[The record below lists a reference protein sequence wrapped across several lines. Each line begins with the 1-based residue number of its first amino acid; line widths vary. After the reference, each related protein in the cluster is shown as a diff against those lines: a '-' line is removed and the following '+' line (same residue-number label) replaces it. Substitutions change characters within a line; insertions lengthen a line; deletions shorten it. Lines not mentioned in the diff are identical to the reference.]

1 MVCNGLSLAYIED
14 ETVWSVTPVS
24 VENKA
29 EELGFWSDSEG
40 DDDSIKSNVT
50 EVSKQGTNKKR
61 KLAVASNV
69 PRLIDNK
76 RKSLEKRLPAA
87 QRDQKLVEAAKE
99 DTAMRKDMLEC
110 FRDSSRSTAQAMEN
124 MSTTLREMSQGMTQA
139 MMSLANA
146 FNRPQQHTQQQT
158 TYHAPFS
165 PYFNQQISNGGGN
178 NVPDPNYGDPDNQNS
193 FLRETDID
201 MSCLSW
207 VVKSKEI
214 V

>member
-76 RKSLEKRLPAA
+76 RKSLEKRLSAA

-146 FNRPQQHTQQQT
+146 FNRPRQHTQQQT

-165 PYFNQQISNGGGN
+165 PYFNQPISYGVVETMYLSLIMEIQII
-178 NVPDPNYGDPDNQNS
+178 
-193 FLRETDID
+193 R
-201 MSCLSW
+201 
-207 VVKSKEI
+207 I
-214 V
+214 VFWS

>member
-1 MVCNGLSLAYIED
+1 
-14 ETVWSVTPVS
+14 
-24 VENKA
+24 
-29 EELGFWSDSEG
+29 
-40 DDDSIKSNVT
+40 
-50 EVSKQGTNKKR
+50 
-61 KLAVASNV
+61 V

-76 RKSLEKRLPAA
+76 SKSLEKQLPAA

-193 FLRETDID
+193 FLTETDID
-201 MSCLSW
+201 MSCLS
-207 VVKSKEI
+207 
-214 V
+214 